1 MATTLAT
8 TLATTGTGRRGNRYR
23 STQCPRL
30 LNQGLSLARWR
41 EKNLAS
47 VAFRIGPTR
56 HVSPQPIDQIF
67 KLFDVHRP
75 TCPAL
80 TAAQN
85 QGWKTYVALLFRA
98 EQK

>member
-1 MATTLAT
+1 MEW
-8 TLATTGTGRRGNRYR
+8 RGNRDR
-23 STQCPRL
+23 SAQCHRL
-30 LNQGLSLARWR
+30 LDQGLSLARWR
-41 EKNLAS
+41 EKNLGCEKNL
-47 VAFRIGPTR
+47 AFRFGPTR

-67 KLFDVHRP
+67 KLFGVHRP